1 MRPFLAATTLL
12 AGLAV
17 APLAAAAVVTSLPG
31 GTVLARSGADF
42 IGVGPRTLAP
52 GVTWSSTVPSSLF
65 GYTGFAGSYSFN
77 ANGNWTAPPV
87 FDALND
93 FVGSMIYA
101 FATPVAAVGGFLNYA
116 PNFGYSGG
124 YGLGSNGYW
133 DGLPPYVGLNA
144 NSGTMTFA
152 FDTPVSAVGGFL
164 NYAPGSGTPTI
175 AAYDASDALI
185 EAHILSISTPPF
197 GSNAGAFY
205 GFTQDTPS
213 IAYFRLS
220 NAYVVMRNLTVVTET
235 PEPASLA
242 LLGAGLLGLAAARRR
257 HA

>member
-101 FATPVAAVGGFLNYA
+101 FATPGAAVGGFLNYA
-116 PNFGYSGG
+116 PNFGPASISIYDS
-124 YGLGSNGYW
+124 SN
-133 DGLPPYVGLNA
+133 
-144 NSGTMTFA
+144 
-152 FDTPVSAVGGFL
+152 
-164 NYAPGSGTPTI
+164 AP
-175 AAYDASDALI
+175 I
-185 EAHILSISTPPF
+185 ESFTLSISTPS
-197 GSNAGAFY
+197 GANEGAFY
-205 GFTQDTPS
+205 GFSRETAS
-213 IAYFRLS
+213 IAYFRVTGS
-220 NAYVVMRNLTVVTET
+220 YVALRDLTVTTAATET

-257 HA
+257 IA